1 MLSPHIHTFLL
12 PVQSL
17 PVNIPSS
24 TTILPTDNP
33 AVHAALTPRVLAI
46 ASPAQHPSKHTS
58 AFSRLSASVTMP
70 REGLDEESDTGW
82 SS

>member
-24 TTILPTDNP
+24 IPILPTDNP
-33 AVHAALTPRVLAI
+33 AVHAALTP
-46 ASPAQHPSKHTS
+46 HPSKHTS
-58 AFSRLSASVTMP
+58 ALSRLSASVTMP
-70 REGLDEESDTGW
+70 REGLDEESETGW